1 MHKAGGDF
9 IATKAM
15 DICSSQRESQLQP
28 CATSRTSCQQLF
40 AHNFYPERTKFC
52 RSAWY
57 VYSMRRGVTFDLLAE
72 GSTLG
77 VNLQD
82 IFTRLGFRRLDT
94 PQQ

>member
-1 MHKAGGDF
+1 MSDF
-9 IATKAM
+9 RAH
-15 DICSSQRESQLQP
+15 R
-28 CATSRTSCQQLF
+28 QQLF

-82 IFTRLGFRRLDT
+82 IFTRLGFRSPDAPKSDHPAAVVRIGGGLT
-94 PQQ
+94 FLTS